1 MHILHILTDSNVGGA
16 GSWLCYLVGASA
28 HKHSVI
34 IPQGA
39 AIKPRLEK
47 TVAKVYEMRGIADRS
62 FSPLAVGRLT
72 RLIRQIAPDAV
83 HTHASVSA
91 RIAAR
96 RAKVPCVMTRHCSD
110 MPPAWHALLP
120 KKWLSR
126 SVCAAIA
133 TDEKAKTALLAS
145 SIDEKKITVVRN
157 GALPLRE
164 VCAEEQDTMRRTL
177 GIPDGAFVA
186 GMFARLEAVKDHAT
200 VLEAARLCEGKG
212 VYFLVVGTGSLEARL
227 KENTPPTV
235 RFCGFAGDIAPYMAL
250 CQANVNASR
259 GTETS
264 NLAIIEGMSVGVV
277 PVVSDYGSNPV
288 LAKDCGLVF
297 ETGNATSL
305 ADALLRLKNEQ
316 SLADALSTAARA
328 AFSREYSAERF
339 ARQIDEIYENALRF
353 HKCKM
358 QSAKCKVKEKSG

>member
-1 MHILHILTDSNVGGA
+1 MHILHVLTDSNVGGA
-16 GSWLCYLVGASA
+16 GSWICYLVGASR

-47 TVAKVYEMRGIADRS
+47 TGAKVYEMRGIADRS

-110 MPPAWHALLP
+110 MPPAWHAFLP
-120 KKWLSR
+120 KRRLSR
-126 SVCAAIA
+126 SLCAAIA
-133 TDEKAKTALLAS
+133 TDEKAKLALLRS
-145 SIDEKKITVVRN
+145 GIPDEKITVVRN
-157 GALPLRE
+157 GARALRE
-164 VCAEEQDTMRRTL
+164 VSDSERADLRRTL
-177 GIPDGAFVA
+177 DIPDGAFVA
-186 GMFARLEAVKDHAT
+186 GIFARLEAVKDHAT
-200 VLEAARLCEGKG
+200 VIEAARLCEGKG
-212 VYFLVVGTGSLEARL
+212 GDIYFLVVGTGSLEKTL
-227 KENTPPTV
+227 KENAPQCV
-235 RFCGFAGDIAPYMAL
+235 RFCGFADDIAPYMAL
-250 CQANVNASR
+250 CTANVNASR

-264 NLAIIEGMSVGVV
+264 NLAIIEGMSAGVV

-297 ETGNATSL
+297 EAGNAASL

-316 SLADALSTAARA
+316 DLAAALSRSARD
-328 AFSREYSAERF
+328 AFFGEYSAERF
-339 ARQIDEIYENALRF
+339 ARQIDKVYENALRF
-353 HKCKM
+353 
-358 QSAKCKVKEKSG
+358 Q